1 MSQNNT
7 SDANKEITFY
17 KDPKYSCGPNKNNDI
32 NSGSNP
38 FYYCLPTGIHLI
50 YETNTLTLVGQKY
63 VTISRNTLPSVA
75 AEIAASK
82 IVSLK
87 SEKKEFE
94 SKSINV
100 KKKDTYYAG
109 DLYPK
114 QGQHFRPCV

>member
-1 MSQNNT
+1 MNQTN
-7 SDANKEITFY
+7 ANKEITFY

-50 YETNTLTLVGQKY
+50 YETNTLVGQKN

-82 IVSLK
+82 IVSIK
-87 SEKKEFE
+87 SEKKNLNP
-94 SKSINV
+94 SR
-100 KKKDTYYAG
+100 
-109 DLYPK
+109 
-114 QGQHFRPCV
+114 QM